1 MINQLSLTQFRN
13 IASLELTP
21 SSGINFIVGENGS
34 GKTSLLEAIYL
45 LGMGRSFRSRTLKS
59 LINADYDYAQ
69 VFARLDEQ
77 IPVGIRLDKQ
87 SVQIRLNKAPL
98 KKLSELAAY
107 LPLQLIPANCHQFFE
122 HGPRFRRQLADW
134 GVFHVEH
141 GFLNQWQ
148 TYRKALQQRNYALR
162 HQLPDADIQIWNRQL
177 VQAGE
182 NITAAR
188 KNHLQSVL
196 TRFQI
201 LFAELCPVFADADF
215 SLRFAAGWPKE
226 TDFKTVL
233 DTTLERD
240 KALGYTRSGAHA
252 ADWTIRINGQNPA
265 GLLSRGQQKLFF
277 LAFSLSQLQLLVDR
291 QSNQKSILL
300 IDDLTSEL
308 DIQHQQLV
316 LDKLNGLQLQTF
328 VTSTETALPGR
339 LQQPQNIAVFHVEH
353 GRILTD

>member
-13 IASLELTP
+13 IHTLEISPTA
-21 SSGINFIVGENGS
+21 GINFIVGENGS
-34 GKTSLLEAIYL
+34 GKTSILEAIYL

-59 LINADYDYAQ
+59 LIQFGYEFAQ
-69 VFARLDEQ
+69 VFARLDQQ
-77 IPVGIRLDKQ
+77 IPLGIRLEKQ

-98 KKLSELAAY
+98 KKLSELASY

-122 HGPRFRRQLADW
+122 QGPQFRRQLVDW

-177 VQAGE
+177 VSAGE
-182 NITAAR
+182 SITQAR
-188 KNHLQSVL
+188 KTHLQTVL
-196 TRFQI
+196 KSFQRI
-201 LFAELCPVFADADF
+201 FAELCPYFAEAEF
-215 SLRFAAGWPKE
+215 SLRFQPGWSKE
-226 TDFKTVL
+226 LDFKSVL
-233 DTTLERD
+233 DSTLERD

-252 ADWTIRINGQNPA
+252 ADWTIRIDGQNPA

-277 LAFSLSQLQLLVDR
+277 LAFSLSQLELLVA
-291 QSNQKSILL
+291 NQPHQESILL

-308 DIQHQQLV
+308 DVHHQQLV
-316 LDKLNGLQLQTF
+316 LDKLNGLHLQTF
-328 VTSTETALPGR
+328 ITSTETSLPSR
-339 LQQPQNIAVFHVEH
+339 LKQPQNIAVFHVEH
-353 GRILTD
+353 GQISAN